1 MGWVVSSTPRPHFT
15 PGKDPVP
22 IVQEAGWAPGPLRTC
37 AENFAPPPGFD
48 PWTVQ
53 SVASRY
59 TDWATPA
66 RSPIGSQ
73 NCEPCYSKF
82 FVKETV
88 VKLQLHVKRRL
99 SVRYRTRV
107 RLSDVYVR
115 PFTFMS
121 DPSRLCQTLHVY
133 VRPFT
138 FMSDPSRLCQTLH
151 VGTEWNLN
159 ILKWFWRRS
168 ILMEK
173 QTFPLHYVITLCS
186 SCTER
191 IKQTMNIRCIHI
203 CLRVQLT
210 LLDSRNF

>member
-121 DPSRLCQTLHVY
+121 DPSRGYRMESKYIKVVLKTVYFDGKTNISSPLCYH
-133 VRPFT
+133 
-138 FMSDPSRLCQTLH
+138 FMQFVHWAYKTNHEYQMHSYLPSCSANV
-151 VGTEWNLN
+151 VGLAKLLVASASPAYYKV
-159 ILKWFWRRS
+159 IR
-168 ILMEK
+168 
-173 QTFPLHYVITLCS
+173 FPL
-186 SCTER
+186 
-191 IKQTMNIRCIHI
+191 
-203 CLRVQLT
+203 
-210 LLDSRNF
+210 